1 MIGGKGRMEK
11 KKILIVDDDKVL
23 LEIAK
28 DVLVGEGYSVF
39 TSDQSLGTSQN
50 VAKIKPHLIIM
61 DVNMPGLRGDK
72 ICKILKESTIN
83 KEMKIMLH
91 SIKDDDEL
99 RRLVAES
106 EADDFLKKSSDP
118 KKLIEKVKSL
128 LK

>member
-1 MIGGKGRMEK
+1 MEK

-28 DVLVGEGYSVF
+28 DVLTGEGYSVF
-39 TSDQSLGTSQN
+39 TSEQSLGTSQN

-72 ICKILKESTIN
+72 ICKILKESSIN

-99 RRLVAES
+99 KRLVAES
-106 EADDFLKKSSDP
+106 DADDYLKKSSDT
-118 KKLIEKVKSL
+118 KKLIEKVKFL